1 MVPEGHP
8 ASSADHPPVD
18 VPGAPPEA
26 DPPRLNCMFCGENQA
41 FWDPCDCLIAVGR
54 EIRSKAGQQRK
65 RPRKKKQK
73 DVTPDKPQKEMF

>member
-1 MVPEGHP
+1 M
-8 ASSADHPPVD
+8 
-18 VPGAPPEA
+18 
-26 DPPRLNCMFCGENQA
+26 NCMFCGENQA